1 MQNATEMKCIMNIG
15 LRDRIKFA
23 LYFFKSLR
31 ENTDSLR
38 VEVCRTEDDN
48 YLMTVD
54 PDVMDAGF
62 DDQMYR

>member
-1 MQNATEMKCIMNIG
+1 MNIR

-23 LYFFKSLR
+23 FLFFKSLH

-62 DDQMYR
+62 DEMMYR